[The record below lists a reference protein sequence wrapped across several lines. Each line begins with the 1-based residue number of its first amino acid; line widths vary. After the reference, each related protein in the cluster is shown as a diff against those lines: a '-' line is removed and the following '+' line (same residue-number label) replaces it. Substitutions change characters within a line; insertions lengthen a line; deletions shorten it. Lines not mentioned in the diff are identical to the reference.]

1 MADDPKRTKQDG
13 KLVSSTQQYEIDEFA
28 HKYHLSRGE
37 AAAMIQRYG
46 PSRSKLDA
54 IISQRLYG

>member
-1 MADDPKRTKQDG
+1 MPEDAVKTRQG
-13 KLVSSTQQYEIDEFA
+13 RKLTTAPQEYAVDEFA
-28 HKYHLSRGE
+28 HKYHLSLGE